1 MNKIITLLSSV
12 LLLAACNSYDDF
24 DFTGTVVD
32 YEECMG
38 SSIGYAVSL
47 TSPDTIGGNYNA
59 RDGETYGNV
68 VVIYGA
74 DRILKANSSI
84 SGRIYLDPNFSK
96 TECSIHYTDNDV
108 PEAVFT
114 KLKVEK

>member
-1 MNKIITLLSSV
+1 MKKIIILASV
-12 LLLAACNSYDDF
+12 LFLAACNNYDDF

-38 SSIGYAVSL
+38 SNFGYAVSL
-47 TSPDTIGGNYNA
+47 TSPDTIGGDYHA
-59 RDGETYGNV
+59 RDGETYNNV

-74 DRILKANSSI
+74 DRILKANANI